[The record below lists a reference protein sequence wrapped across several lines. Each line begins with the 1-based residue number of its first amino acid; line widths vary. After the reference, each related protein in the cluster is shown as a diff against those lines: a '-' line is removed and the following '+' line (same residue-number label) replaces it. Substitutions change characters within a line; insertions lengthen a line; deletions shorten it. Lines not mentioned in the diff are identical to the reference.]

1 MMRLTT
7 RNYFGQ
13 PYVPGYAPR
22 CNDVPTCELI
32 VKMTRRL
39 ALLEDIMQKYGG
51 TLCSQMSVEDY
62 NEMKK
67 EGII

>member
-1 MMRLTT
+1 MMRLTQ

-39 ALLEDIMQKYGG
+39 ALLEDVIQKYGG
-51 TLCSQMSVEDY
+51 ILCSQISVEDY